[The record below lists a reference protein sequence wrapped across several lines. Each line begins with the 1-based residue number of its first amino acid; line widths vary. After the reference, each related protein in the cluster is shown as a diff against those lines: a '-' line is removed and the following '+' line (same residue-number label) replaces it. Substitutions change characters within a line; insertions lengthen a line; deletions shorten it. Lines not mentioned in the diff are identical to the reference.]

1 MKGKWLYIEK
11 VKGLGGQQG
20 TLFRWDGGGVLG
32 WKLIRKLPRYYQFE
46 LDS

>member
-20 TLFRWDGGGVLG
+20 TLFRWDGGGGVG
-32 WKLIRKLPRYYQFE
+32 ME
-46 LDS
+46 TH